1 MSPDRIPVIVGVG
14 ETLDRPTDLGQAL
27 EPLALMETALREAD
41 ADAGGGFLA
50 RIASLDVVNQLS
62 WRYADAAGEL
72 CAQLDIAP
80 TRAVYGPVGGES
92 PVRFLHEAAIR
103 IARGEAEVCAV
114 VGAEAQWSVNKARAA
129 GIDLP
134 WTPKPPATGGGPR
147 IEVHPLALKLGVFL
161 PVSVYPFYE
170 NAAAHHW
177 GQTPREAL
185 AESGA
190 LWSAYAAVAAGQPN
204 AWIKTAFTSD
214 QITTPR
220 PDNRPIAWPYTKL
233 MVANMQ
239 VNQGAAVI
247 LTSLAAARA
256 AGIADERLVFVWG
269 GAAAR
274 EPGDYLQRDHYHG
287 SVAQDAVLEAVGGMA
302 PGGFDALELYSCFP
316 CVPKMARR
324 TLGLSDDVTPTVT
337 GGLTFFGAPMN
348 DYMTHAAVAMT
359 RRLRGSAG
367 LGGGTGLLYG
377 QGEFVTKHHGLVLA
391 DRPAPEGG
399 RALED
404 VSVQA
409 TADARRGPVPA
420 FAEDATGAAVLETH
434 TVLYDRDGAPTH
446 GVAIVR
452 TTDGARTMA
461 RVPGDDA
468 DTLAALT
475 DPDAFPIGRTGTLRT
490 GADGVLDWRL

>member
-1 MSPDRIPVIVGVG
+1 VSPDRIPVIVGVG
-14 ETLDRPTDLGQAL
+14 EGLDRPTDLARAL
-27 EPLALMETALREAD
+27 EPLALMEAALRDAD

-72 CAQLDIAP
+72 CARLDIAP
-80 TRAVYGPVGGES
+80 ARAVYGPVGGES
-92 PVRFLHEAAIR
+92 PVRFLHEAALR

-134 WTPKPPATGGGPR
+134 WTPKPPTTGGGPR

-177 GQTPREAL
+177 GQTPRQAL

-204 AWIKTAFTSD
+204 AWIKTAFTPD

-256 AGIADERLVFVWG
+256 VGIPDDRLVFVWG

-274 EPGDYLQRDHYHG
+274 ERGDYLQRDHYHG
-287 SVAQDAVLEAVGGMA
+287 SVAQDAVLEAVGGRA
-302 PGGFDALELYSCFP
+302 PDGFDALELYSCFP

-324 TLGLSDDVTPTVT
+324 TLGLPEDVTPTVT

-359 RRLRGSAG
+359 RRLRE
-367 LGGGTGLLYG
+367 GGTGLLYG

-391 DRPAPEGG
+391 DRPAPDGG

-409 TADARRGPVPA
+409 TADARRGAVPA
-420 FAEDATGAAVLETH
+420 FVEAATGQAVLETH

-452 TTDGARTMA
+452 TTDGARALA
-461 RVPGDDA
+461 RVPADDV

-475 DPDAFPIGRTGTLRT
+475 DPDAFAIGRTGTLRA
-490 GADGVLDWRL
+490 GGDGVLDWRL

>member
-1 MSPDRIPVIVGVG
+1 MSPDRIPVIVGAG
-14 ETLDRPTDLGQAL
+14 EALDRPTDLSKAL
-27 EPLALMETALREAD
+27 EPLALMAAALREAD
-41 ADAGGGFLA
+41 VDAGGGFLA
-50 RIASLDVVNQLS
+50 RIGSLDVVNQLS

-72 CAQLDIAP
+72 CARLGIAP
-80 TRAVYGPVGGES
+80 ARAVYGPVGGES
-92 PVRFLHEAAIR
+92 PVRYLHEAAIR
-103 IARGEAEVCAV
+103 IARGEAQVCAV

-129 GIDLP
+129 GLDLP
-134 WTPKPPATGGGPR
+134 WTPKPPADGRGPR

-177 GQTPREAL
+177 GQTPRQAL
-185 AESGA
+185 AESGK

-204 AWIKTAFTSD
+204 AWIKTAFTPE

-256 AGIADERLVFVWG
+256 AGVPDERLVFVWG

-287 SVAQDAVLEAVGGMA
+287 SVAQDAVLEAVKGMA
-302 PGGFDALELYSCFP
+302 EGFDALELYSCFP

-324 TLGLSDDVTPTVT
+324 TLGLPADVTPTVT

-359 RRLRGSAG
+359 RRLRE
-367 LGGGTGLLYG
+367 GGTGLLYG

-391 DRPAPEGG
+391 DRPAPEGA
-399 RALED
+399 RSLEAI
-404 VSVQA
+404 SVQDI
-409 TADARRGPVPA
+409 ADARRGPVPA
-420 FAEDATGAAVLETH
+420 FVEDAAGQAVLETA

-446 GVAIVR
+446 GVVIVR
-452 TTDGARTMA
+452 TANGTRALA
-461 RVPGDDA
+461 RVPADDSA
-468 DTLAALT
+468 TLAALT
-475 DPDAFPIGRTGTLRT
+475 DPDAFAIGGSGTLAA
-490 GADGVLDWRL
+490 GDDGVVDWRL